1 LTLKRVFKAFHY
13 RDFRLQWIGACTSSI
28 GTWMQQVAQ
37 SWLIL
42 EMSKSPFLLGLD
54 AFLGQI
60 PILLFSLVG
69 GVVADRMDRRRLL
82 LASQVV
88 QLSCAFLIATL
99 LYFKVLQVWHIL
111 SISFIVGT
119 AQAFGGPAY
128 QALIPSLVEPEDM
141 PNAIALNSIQ
151 FNLARVIGPAVG
163 GWTFTRFGYTWCF
176 ALNGLSFVAV
186 IITLLMMNTKF
197 IPKKSTESMLES
209 MQQGFGF
216 IRSQGAMVSLIA
228 LAFLMTFLGIP
239 LLTFLPV
246 IAKSVYHDADGR
258 LFTTMMSVSGCGAI
272 VGALVVAGMGNIKH
286 RGRLALLILTVL
298 GLTISGFALSQW
310 LTLSMIL
317 IFMSGAALV
326 GVFAMIASL
335 AQLIATHEMRGR
347 VMSVYNVAFRGGMP
361 LGSLVC
367 GWLVPMFTAPVVIA
381 ANGALLCLLGV
392 YYLAAQ
398 RRVAAL

>member
-1 LTLKRVFKAFHY
+1 
-13 RDFRLQWIGACTSSI
+13 
-28 GTWMQQVAQ
+28 MQQVAQ

-82 LASQVV
+82 LASQLV
-88 QLSCAFLIATL
+88 QLSCAFLVAAL

-111 SISFIVGT
+111 SISFVVGT

-186 IITLLMMNTKF
+186 IITLLMMNTKY

-216 IRSQGAMVSLIA
+216 IRNQGAMVSLIA
-228 LAFLMTFLGIP
+228 LAFLMTFLGVP

-246 IAKSVYHDADGR
+246 IAKTVYHDADGR

-272 VGALVVAGMGNIKH
+272 VGALVVAGVGNIKR
-286 RGRLALLILTVL
+286 RGQLALLILTVL
-298 GLTISGFALSQW
+298 GLTISGFALSRW

-317 IFMSGAALV
+317 IFVSGAALV

-335 AQLIATHEMRGR
+335 AQLIATQGWR
-347 VMSVYNVAFRGGMP
+347 VRVIAVYMVAFGGCMP
-361 LGSLVC
+361 LGSLIC

-381 ANGALLCLLGV
+381 ANGALLCLLGL